1 MKKLELR
8 LSEKIIS
15 TDRPAF
21 VMGIVNC
28 TPDSFYEKS
37 RGGIEQA
44 LKLINQGADILDIGG
59 ESTRPGSEYISPEE
73 EIRRIIPVIEAI
85 RKESDIPISVD
96 TRKSTVMESAINAG
110 ADILNDVSAME
121 DDPLMAK
128 LAAKTKIPVILM
140 HKRGIPA
147 DMQKNTTYDNVFDA
161 VNQYLQSRVNFVMA
175 EGILDDRII
184 LDPGIGFGKDL
195 NGNLSLIANCGKLC
209 GGKYPVLMALSRKTC
224 IGQLTGK
231 DVDGRLYGTLAANL
245 LSVVRGATI
254 VRVHDVEPCVDT
266 LNVLSGIQNISDNV

>member
-96 TRKSTVMESAINAG
+96 TRKSSVMEAAINAG

-161 VNQYLQSRVNFVMA
+161 VNQYLQSRVNFAMA

-245 LSVVRGATI
+245 LSVVRGTTI

>member
-1 MKKLELR
+1 
-8 LSEKIIS
+8 
-15 TDRPAF
+15 
-21 VMGIVNC
+21 MGIVNC

-96 TRKSTVMESAINAG
+96 TRKSSVMEAAINAG

-161 VNQYLQSRVNFVMA
+161 VNQYLQSRVNFAMA

-209 GGKYPVLMALSRKTC
+209 DGKYPVLMALSRKTC

>member
-96 TRKSTVMESAINAG
+96 TRKSSVMEAAINAG

-161 VNQYLQSRVNFVMA
+161 VNQYLQSRVNFAMA
-175 EGILDDRII
+175 EGISGDRII

>member
-1 MKKLELR
+1 
-8 LSEKIIS
+8 
-15 TDRPAF
+15 
-21 VMGIVNC
+21 MGIVNC

-147 DMQKNTTYDNVFDA
+147 DMQKNTTYDNVFNT
-161 VNQYLQSRVNFVMA
+161 VNQYLQSRVNFAMT

-266 LNVLSGIQNISDNV
+266 LNVLSGIQKISDNV